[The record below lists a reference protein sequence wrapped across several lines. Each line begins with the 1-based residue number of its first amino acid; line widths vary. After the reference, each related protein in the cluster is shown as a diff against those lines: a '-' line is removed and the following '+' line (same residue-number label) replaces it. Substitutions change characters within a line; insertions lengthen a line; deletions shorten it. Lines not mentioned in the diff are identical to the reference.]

1 MLNSFYPILIAQDI
15 SNGGSCRYT
24 KHTEKLL
31 PTKTCISKSQTHDK
45 SDSGLD

>member
-15 SNGGSCRYT
+15 SNGSCIYT

-45 SDSGLD
+45 SDSGLV